1 MPPYWQVQFFCLF
14 CSSSRQ
20 AKQVGRWGGGGG
32 EERERSRVKEKTKN
46 GSGGE
51 ERGEGDSE
59 VGERDIAGDG

>member
-1 MPPYWQVQFFCLF
+1 M
-14 CSSSRQ
+14 
-20 AKQVGRWGGGGG
+20 
-32 EERERSRVKEKTKN
+32 KEKTKN